1 MTNSIISFNKDER
14 RRSHIVKNII
24 LLSML
29 IGITFISFKN
39 YLLFHITVELFA
51 TIIAGT
57 ISIIGINT
65 YTDNRNQSLIF
76 LGIAYGFVACFDL
89 FHALTYKGM
98 MILPIGGVDISTQ
111 LWIIARYIESISIFI
126 AGFSWNK
133 NINFHKIIGYYFI
146 VSVMLL
152 LSVIGWGIFP
162 SAFIEG
168 VGLTYFKI
176 VSEYLICGILAV
188 SIILFHRNKALWNKK
203 TYYYIIASILISILS
218 EIFFTLYIDVY
229 DVFNMIGHI
238 LKVISFYLMYIAI
251 IKIAI
256 KMPYEEL
263 NKSEQRYRNL
273 IELFPDGV
281 FVIKDNRII
290 LTNHKFSQL
299 LGFENS
305 IQLVGKRLKDCVA
318 QDWHPIIDKYTKTIN
333 PNDKKRIFREEV
345 LSLEGIDI
353 ILEVIMAPFQYETHN
368 ATLIVLRD
376 VSERKKAQELEKSME
391 ENRKR
396 LEESLEYDRM
406 KTEFYSNL
414 SHEMRTPLNLI
425 FSTVQILELKLKKKL
440 INANDPVIN
449 KYILL
454 LRQNFYRMLKLV
466 NNLLDITKMDAGYFK
481 LDLKAHNIVN
491 VVEEITLSIVD
502 YTEKKNITLLFD
514 TEVEEKIVYIDPNA
528 IERIMLNLLSNAIKF
543 TDAGSEIIVNIY
555 DKQDKILIS
564 VKDTGIGIPEDKLKG
579 IFDRFT
585 QVEKTLK
592 RNQQGTGLGLSLVE
606 TLVKLHGGKICVY
619 SELGK
624 GTEFIIE
631 LPTQNIDYETCHIED
646 YGVDEWQSKYVER
659 INIELS
665 DIYPTIQAK

>member
-1 MTNSIISFNKDER
+1 MTNSIISCNKKEQR
-14 RRSHIVKNII
+14 CSHIVKNII

-29 IGITFISFKN
+29 IGITFIGFKN

-65 YTDNRNQSLIF
+65 YTNNRNQSLIF
-76 LGIAYGFVACFDL
+76 LGISYGFVACFDL
-89 FHALTYKGM
+89 LHALTYKGM
-98 MILPIGGVDISTQ
+98 MILPIEGVDIPTQ
-111 LWIIARYIESISIFI
+111 LWIIARYIESISLFI
-126 AGFSWNK
+126 AGFSWKK
-133 NINFHKIIGYYFI
+133 NINFQKIIGSYFI

-176 VSEYLICGILAV
+176 ISEYLICGILAA
-188 SIILFHRNKALWNKK
+188 SIILFHKNKTLWNKK
-203 TYYYIIASILISILS
+203 TYSYIIASILISILS
-218 EIFFTLYIDVY
+218 EFFFTLYIDVY
-229 DVFNMIGHI
+229 DIFNMIGHI
-238 LKVISFYLMYIAI
+238 LKVISFYLMYRAI

-263 NKSEQRYRNL
+263 NKSEQRYRSL

-281 FVIKDNRII
+281 FVIKDDRII
-290 LTNHKFSQL
+290 LANHRFSQL

-305 IQLVGKRLKDCVA
+305 MQLVGKHLKDYA
-318 QDWHPIIDKYTKTIN
+318 TQDWYPIIDKYTRTIN
-333 PNDKKRIFREEV
+333 PNDKKQIFREEV
-345 LSLEGIDI
+345 LSLEGRDI
-353 ILEVIMAPFQYETHN
+353 ISEVIMAPFQYETHN

-425 FSTVQILELKLKKKL
+425 FSTVQILELELKNKL
-440 INANDPVIN
+440 IDANDPVIN

-481 LDLKAHNIVN
+481 LDLKAHNIIN

-543 TDAGSEIIVNIY
+543 TDAGADIIVNIY
-555 DKQDKILIS
+555 DRQDKILIS
-564 VKDTGIGIPEDKLKG
+564 VKDTGIGIPKDKLKG

-606 TLVKLHGGKICVY
+606 TLVKLHGGKIYVY

-624 GTEFIIE
+624 GTEFMIE